1 MTLEMIDA
9 ILRIFKAFVGENSER
24 INEKALA
31 YGIIMPDSVD
41 DDTLDEAIEL
51 YGIKG
56 NLLNNAFHKNF
67 ETVANSDIDTLYLQQ
82 IMHYITTYG
91 FENLGIYNDKT
102 IYIPAEELDI
112 PELKGTLEFVSI
124 KAISE
129 SQLSDMINNFV
140 LSDVAFSKQTV
151 EDIVALASYINK
163 DDIDNIKNREVKTAL
178 CDLLNIVPNNAE
190 EFLRYV
196 IFKLTGNTLKIK
208 NSDTFNTLKRSDKD
222 KALNL
227 FKTYLT
233 NDEKY
238 KNLSS
243 IFLRNKLIFLA
254 LKGDNKE
261 LNSIINKLRK
271 LAEKNHI
278 SVQSSCLDNL
288 TCQYFKKDTIINAL
302 DKITVFKEMRILNAL
317 RLYDA
322 NPEFLGY
329 KVRNGRMYMSANEK
343 KRNLSREI
351 DIVLNHLKERLSDKI
366 SGKVFYIDE
375 GVGLALP
382 VSEKQFC
389 SEFPEG
395 TIVKVPYGKNIVFGI
410 HWFDKDC
417 KRVDLDLH
425 IMDISNNFYG
435 WNSSIR
441 DEDRTI
447 LFSGDMTAAPLPKGA
462 SEVYYINSKHN
473 NIFSVYLNDF
483 NYVKD
488 VDFTFFVA
496 GSDELNSKEVKNY
509 VVDPNKV
516 LLQTKNTIIDYSMSL
531 GLVIVENNQ
540 INFVLSKNALG
551 KNIIPNKDL
560 SEQSLSF
567 LLASFKAKMTLNELI
582 EYCGGKVIA
591 TPTYMKH
598 STDKE
603 GKEITEELS
612 ADYDFSSK
620 SLTKDALI
628 SLFN

>member
-1 MTLEMIDA
+1 MKLEIIDA

-41 DDTLDEAIEL
+41 DDTLNEAIEL

-56 NLLNNAFHKNF
+56 NFLNNAFHKNF
-67 ETVANSDIDTLYLQQ
+67 ETVANSDIETLYLQQ

-112 PELKGTLEFVSI
+112 PELKGNLEFVSI

-129 SQLSDMINNFV
+129 SQLTDMINNFV

-178 CDLLNIVPNNAE
+178 YDLLNIVPNNAE

-288 TCQYFKKDTIINAL
+288 TSQCYEKDTIINAL

-375 GVGLALP
+375 GVELALP

-395 TIVKVPYGKNIVFGI
+395 TIVKVPYGTNIVFGI

-496 GSDELNSKEVKNY
+496 GSDELNNKEVKNY

-551 KNIIPNKDL
+551 KNIIPNKGL

-612 ADYDFSSK
+612 ADYDFSAK